1 MQVDDV
7 GLWQDVLV
15 VTEDASNGKPTVDQK
30 WHYFAIDGA
39 QPTPIAGV
47 RDRFDPQGAGLVD
60 GVATIVGR
68 VDETPDM
75 DSDDEVE
82 QVLVIAFESGS
93 AATVDELEVSAF
105 GTVAVRG
112 DHVLIGDRDDGVL
125 QVYTLDGLEE
135 TASVT
140 VPPPE
145 PFETGDS
152 FSINEDCLLVIDGSQ
167 ILNYR

>member
-7 GLWQDVLV
+7 GLWQDVLL
-15 VTEDASNGKPTVDQK
+15 VTEDASNGKPTVDQT

-75 DSDDEVE
+75 PRRQHGDAVHAHAPHGGHHVPVHTAERDRTE
-82 QVLVIAFESGS
+82 VLV
-93 AATVDELEVSAF
+93 
-105 GTVAVRG
+105 
-112 DHVLIGDRDDGVL
+112 
-125 QVYTLDGLEE
+125 
-135 TASVT
+135 
-140 VPPPE
+140 
-145 PFETGDS
+145 
-152 FSINEDCLLVIDGSQ
+152 
-167 ILNYR
+167 